1 MSKKYDDYVNELKK
15 ETVKAYSFAD
25 KTYPMFP
32 EKDKEL
38 DREIRDRAI
47 ISLVTASV
55 KNGEELSYG
64 DILLLIDNDSSE
76 KEYEESKGRSGLNR

>member
-15 ETVKAYSFAD
+15 ETVKAYPFAD

-38 DREIRDRAI
+38 DREIRDRSI

>member
-32 EKDKEL
+32 EKDKESMWYTY
-38 DREIRDRAI
+38 RDQEMFNNKEAFWDSI
-47 ISLVTASV
+47 IDFYDQIVNES
-55 KNGEELSYG
+55 GEF
-64 DILLLIDNDSSE
+64 
-76 KEYEESKGRSGLNR
+76 

>member
-15 ETVKAYSFAD
+15 ETVKAYPFAD

-32 EKDKEL
+32 EKDKES

-64 DILLLIDNDSSE
+64 EILLLIDNDSSE
-76 KEYEESKGRSGLNR
+76 KE